1 MNQYWLALSS
11 KIDGLNRRERMMVF
25 FAALICVLVALN
37 SLLLDPI
44 AARRK
49 ILSSEIGTD
58 QTQIQ
63 GLRQQLNA
71 YAQQSVVDPDAQN
84 KARLAELQS
93 RLQALDKELHGL
105 QSALVSPDKMPEL
118 LRGLLQ
124 KNSKLKLVALK
135 TLPATGLLDA
145 KSAAATGQ
153 ALSSQASPGQSSLG
167 QASPGQADGH
177 AASNDFPI
185 FRHGVEITIEGR
197 YLDLLDY
204 VAALEQLPWH
214 VLWSKAGLSTE
225 NYPRSRLMLT
235 VYTLS
240 LDKAWLSI

>member
-1 MNQYWLALSS
+1 MKQYWLALSD
-11 KIDGLNRRERMMVF
+11 KFEALNRRERSIVF
-25 FAALICVLVALN
+25 FATLICTWAILN
-37 SLLLDPI
+37 AVLLDPV
-44 AARRK
+44 ALRNK
-49 ILSSEIGTD
+49 TLSNEISAD

-63 GLRQQLNA
+63 TLRQQLSA
-71 YAQQSVVDPDAQN
+71 YTQQGMIDPDAQN
-84 KARLAELQS
+84 KARLAELQIHV
-93 RLQALDKELHGL
+93 QTLDKELYGL

-124 KNSKLKLVALK
+124 KSGQLKLVELK
-135 TLPATGLLDA
+135 TLPVTGVLDT
-145 KSAAATGQ
+145 KSIDTDGQ
-153 ALSSQASPGQSSLG
+153 LPASQPS
-167 QASPGQADGH
+167 DH
-177 AASNDFPI
+177 AASNDFPM

-204 VAALEQLPWH
+204 VAAVEQLPWH

-225 NYPRSRLMLT
+225 HYPRDQLILT

>member
-1 MNQYWLALSS
+1 
-11 KIDGLNRRERMMVF
+11 MVF
-25 FAALICVLVALN
+25 FAALICILVVLN
-37 SLLLDPI
+37 SLLLDPV

-49 ILSSEIGTD
+49 ILSAESNTD

-71 YAQQSVVDPDAQN
+71 YAQQGVVDPDAQN
-84 KARLAELQS
+84 KVRLTELQS
-93 RLQALDKELHGL
+93 RLRALDKELHGL

-135 TLPATGLLDA
+135 TLPAAGLLDA

-153 ALSSQASPGQSSLG
+153 ALSSQASPGQPDS
-167 QASPGQADGH
+167 H

-214 VLWSKAGLSTE
+214 VLWSKAGLTTE